1 MSAHNDRF
9 PGPCPDATQLRAWF
23 DGALD
28 ADAAARTGRH
38 VDRCGLCAAQLADLQ
53 REWRAIRTWLD
64 HEDQAQAVDTTA
76 ALARVWANVA
86 ARTTPLAPIVAQG
99 RQSARAGDL
108 PESRWLWRVAASVV
122 VAAATLAAIFLAA
135 DRTPVE
141 ASAEQLIARQKVQE
155 RQWRFERNTIRTQTQ
170 LYVIR
175 RPGLPERRRT
185 VTTWFSNVEGQ
196 EGRTSREL
204 AEDGTLRSARW
215 MKRDGWSAAYDG
227 ARNELVLDP
236 LTSEFEALMPM
247 LSDTERR
254 LVVAHLEDLR
264 WQVRPGDAAKRLTAL
279 IDAPSSQD
287 RALTLQRLGLVRA
300 GGVFIVTFEEKS
312 PLDGP
317 GEVTTVEEHFAVS
330 DLAMVKELIRKHD
343 ARGRLIEEEER
354 QVLQRGEADP
364 AEYTR
369 LMAEV
374 DTPRPEWRLRR
385 RTAREVV
392 AWLAQ
397 YAGLHEHEVSDP
409 APAGESDTT
418 Q

>member
-9 PGPCPDATQLRAWF
+9 PGPCPDAAQLRGWF

-28 ADAAARTGRH
+28 DDAAARTGRH
-38 VDRCGLCAAQLADLQ
+38 VDRCVHCAATLADLQ
-53 REWRAIRTWLD
+53 QEWRAISTWLGR
-64 HEDQAQAVDTTA
+64 EDEARGADTAA
-76 ALARVWANVA
+76 ALARVWAGVA
-86 ARTTPLAPIVAQG
+86 ARTAPSSPIATHG
-99 RQSARAGDL
+99 RHSDRADGL
-108 PESRWLWRVAASVV
+108 SGARWLWRVAASVV
-122 VAAATLAAIFLAA
+122 LAAGALAAIFLAA

-155 RQWRFERNTIRTQTQ
+155 HQWRFERNTIRTQTL

-175 RPGLPERRRT
+175 RPGRPERRRT

-204 AEDGTLRSARW
+204 AEDGTVRSIRW
-215 MKRDGWSAAYDG
+215 MKRDGWSAWYD
-227 ARNELVLDP
+227 APRNELVLDP

-247 LSDTERR
+247 LSEAERR
-254 LVVAHLEDLR
+254 LVVAHLDDRR
-264 WQVRPGDAAKRLTAL
+264 WQVRPADAAKRLTAL
-279 IDAPSSQD
+279 VDAPSSRD

-300 GGVFIVTFEEKS
+300 GGVFIVTFEEES
-312 PLDGP
+312 PLDEP
-317 GEVTTVEEHFAVS
+317 GQVTTVEEHIAVS

-354 QVLQRGEADP
+354 QVLQRGNADP

-385 RTAREVV
+385 RTAREIV
-392 AWLAQ
+392 AALAK
-397 YAGLHEHEVSDP
+397 YAALHEHQVSTP

-418 Q
+418 P